1 MNGPLEEQAS
11 LERMRAQLV
20 GAENALA
27 KAELAKAD
35 EWLEEAST
43 TSQHLGPR
51 GTEWNEGGIE
61 LIRDLLSQSSIKQA
75 REGLSRLITNL
86 DDRIEGPG
94 D

>member
-1 MNGPLEEQAS
+1 MNERLEEQAS

-20 GAENALA
+20 EAENALA
-27 KAELAKAD
+27 RAD
-35 EWLEEAST
+35 KWLEEAST
-43 TSQHLGPR
+43 TAQRLGPH

>member
-1 MNGPLEEQAS
+1 MNERLEEQAS

-20 GAENALA
+20 EAENALA
-27 KAELAKAD
+27 RAD
-35 EWLEEAST
+35 KWLEEAST
-43 TSQHLGPR
+43 TAQRLGSH
-51 GTEWNEGGIE
+51 GTEWNEGGIAP
-61 LIRDLLSQSSIKQA
+61 IRDPLSQS